1 MALVSFDQFSLAEGS
16 PIYSQIIRFI
26 KAGIVA
32 GTIADGDE
40 FPSRRALSALL
51 GVNPNTIQKA
61 CRMLEEE
68 GLLQS
73 RMGAKSFIAVT
84 EAEAE
89 AIRVQL
95 LEEDALALVQAI
107 RRMGVSREEARCLL
121 ERLGVQD
128 INELIGGAHG
138 WEKM

>member
-40 FPSRRALSALL
+40 LPSRQALSALL

-121 ERLGVQD
+121 ERLWD
-128 INELIGGAHG
+128 EA
-138 WEKM
+138 ERRSEEA

>member
-51 GVNPNTIQKA
+51 GVNPNTSQKA

-73 RMGAKSFIAVT
+73 RMGAKRFIAVT

-121 ERLGVQD
+121 ERLWD
-128 INELIGGAHG
+128 EA
-138 WEKM
+138 ERRSEEA

>member
-32 GTIADGDE
+32 GTIADRDE

-68 GLLQS
+68 GLLES

-121 ERLGVQD
+121 ERLWD
-128 INELIGGAHG
+128 EA
-138 WEKM
+138 ERRSEEA

>member
-73 RMGAKSFIAVT
+73 RMGAKSFIVVT

-121 ERLGVQD
+121 ERLWD
-128 INELIGGAHG
+128 EA
-138 WEKM
+138 ERRSEEA

>member
-84 EAEAE
+84 DAEAE

-121 ERLGVQD
+121 ERLWD
-128 INELIGGAHG
+128 EA
-138 WEKM
+138 ERRSEEA

>member
-1 MALVSFDQFSLAEGS
+1 MALISFDSFSLTDGS

-32 GTIADGDE
+32 GTIVDGDE

-61 CRMLEEE
+61 CRILEEE

-84 EAEAE
+84 AAQAE
-89 AIRVQL
+89 AIRVEL
-95 LEEDALALVQAI
+95 LEADALTLVRAI
-107 RRMGVSREEARCLL
+107 RRMGVSREEAGALL
-121 ERLGVQD
+121 ERLWD
-128 INELIGGAHG
+128 EA
-138 WEKM
+138 ERRTEE

>member
-32 GTIADGDE
+32 GTIADRDE

-121 ERLGVQD
+121 ERLWD
-128 INELIGGAHG
+128 EAERRNE
-138 WEKM
+138 E

>member
-1 MALVSFDQFSLAEGS
+1 MALVSFDRFSLAEGS

-61 CRMLEEE
+61 CRLLEEE

-73 RMGAKSFIAVT
+73 RTGARSFIAVT
-84 EAEAE
+84 AAQAQ
-89 AIRVQL
+89 AIRVRL
-95 LEEDALALVQAI
+95 LEEDALALVAAI
-107 RRMGVSREEARCLL
+107 RRMGVSRAEARGLL
-121 ERLGVQD
+121 ERLWDEAERRSEEV
-128 INELIGGAHG
+128 
-138 WEKM
+138 

>member
-121 ERLGVQD
+121 ERLWD
-128 INELIGGAHG
+128 EA
-138 WEKM
+138 ERRSEEA

>member
-1 MALVSFDQFSLAEGS
+1 MALVSFDRFSLAEGS

-26 KAGIVA
+26 KAGIVS

-61 CRMLEEE
+61 CRLLEE

-107 RRMGVSREEARCLL
+107 RRMGVSREEAGALL
-121 ERLGVQD
+121 ERLWD
-128 INELIGGAHG
+128 EA
-138 WEKM
+138 ERRSEEA

>member
-1 MALVSFDQFSLAEGS
+1 MALVSFEPFSLAEGR

-26 KAGIVA
+26 KAGIVS

-61 CRMLEEE
+61 CRLLEEE

-107 RRMGVSREEARCLL
+107 RRMGVSREEVGALL
-121 ERLGVQD
+121 ERLWD
-128 INELIGGAHG
+128 EA
-138 WEKM
+138 ERRSEEA

>member
-16 PIYSQIIRFI
+16 PIYSQIIHFI

-121 ERLGVQD
+121 ERLWD
-128 INELIGGAHG
+128 EA
-138 WEKM
+138 ERRSEEA

>member
-40 FPSRRALSALL
+40 LPSRRALSALL

-61 CRMLEEE
+61 CRLLEEE

-73 RMGAKSFIAVT
+73 RTGARSFIAVT
-84 EAEAE
+84 AAQ
-89 AIRVQL
+89 AQAVRVRL
-95 LEEDALALVQAI
+95 LEEDALALVAAI
-107 RRMGVSREEARCLL
+107 RRMGVSREEAAALL
-121 ERLGVQD
+121 ERLWDEAERRQEE
-128 INELIGGAHG
+128 I
-138 WEKM
+138 

>member
-40 FPSRRALSALL
+40 LPSRRVLSALL

-61 CRMLEEE
+61 CRLLEEE

-73 RMGAKSFIAVT
+73 RTGARSFIAVT
-84 EAEAE
+84 AAQAQ
-89 AIRVQL
+89 AIRVRL
-95 LEEDALALVQAI
+95 LEEDALALVAAI
-107 RRMGVSREEARCLL
+107 RRMGVSREEAAALV
-121 ERLGVQD
+121 ERLWD
-128 INELIGGAHG
+128 EAERRREEI
-138 WEKM
+138 

>member
-1 MALVSFDQFSLAEGS
+1 MALVSFDRFALSDGS

-40 FPSRRALSALL
+40 LPSRRALSALL

-61 CRMLEEE
+61 CRLLEEE

-73 RMGAKSFIAVT
+73 RTGARSFIAVT
-84 EAEAE
+84 AAQ
-89 AIRVQL
+89 AQAVRVRL
-95 LEEDALALVQAI
+95 LEEDALALVAAI
-107 RRMGVSREEARCLL
+107 RRMGVSREEAAALV
-121 ERLGVQD
+121 ERLWD
-128 INELIGGAHG
+128 EAERRREEI
-138 WEKM
+138 

>member
-1 MALVSFDQFSLAEGS
+1 MSFDQFSLAEGS

-121 ERLGVQD
+121 ERLWD
-128 INELIGGAHG
+128 EA
-138 WEKM
+138 ERRSEEA

>member
-1 MALVSFDQFSLAEGS
+1 MALVSFDRFSLAEGS

-40 FPSRRALSALL
+40 LPSRRVLSALL

-61 CRMLEEE
+61 CRLLEEE

-73 RMGAKSFIAVT
+73 RTGARSFIAVT
-84 EAEAE
+84 AAQ
-89 AIRVQL
+89 AQAVRVRL
-95 LEEDALALVQAI
+95 LEEDALALVAAI
-107 RRMGVSREEARCLL
+107 RRMGVSREEAAALL
-121 ERLGVQD
+121 ERLWDEAERRSEDV
-128 INELIGGAHG
+128 
-138 WEKM
+138 

>member
-84 EAEAE
+84 AAEAE

-95 LEEDALALVQAI
+95 LEEDALTLVQAI
-107 RRMGVSREEARCLL
+107 RRMGVSREEAGALL
-121 ERLGVQD
+121 ERLWD
-128 INELIGGAHG
+128 EA
-138 WEKM
+138 ERRSEEA

>member
-1 MALVSFDQFSLAEGS
+1 MALVSFDRFSLAEGS

-40 FPSRRALSALL
+40 LPSRRALSALL

-61 CRMLEEE
+61 CRLLEEE

-73 RMGAKSFIAVT
+73 RTGARSFIAVT
-84 EAEAE
+84 AAQAQ
-89 AIRVQL
+89 AIRVRL
-95 LEEDALALVQAI
+95 LEEDALALVAAI
-107 RRMGVSREEARCLL
+107 RRMGVSREEAAALV
-121 ERLGVQD
+121 ERLWD
-128 INELIGGAHG
+128 EAERRREEI
-138 WEKM
+138 

>member
-1 MALVSFDQFSLAEGS
+1 MALISFDDFSLTDSS

-26 KAGIVA
+26 KTGIVA

-84 EAEAE
+84 AAQAE
-89 AIRVQL
+89 AIRVEL
-95 LEEDALALVQAI
+95 LKADALALVRAI
-107 RRMGVSREEARCLL
+107 RRMGVSREEVGALL
-121 ERLGVQD
+121 ERLWD
-128 INELIGGAHG
+128 EAERRNE
-138 WEKM
+138 E

>member
-51 GVNPNTIQKA
+51 RVNPNTIQKA

-107 RRMGVSREEARCLL
+107 RRMGVSREEVRCLL
-121 ERLGVQD
+121 ERLWD
-128 INELIGGAHG
+128 EA
-138 WEKM
+138 ERRSEEA

>member
-1 MALVSFDQFSLAEGS
+1 MALVSFEQFSLAEGR

-26 KAGIVA
+26 KAGIVS

-61 CRMLEEE
+61 CRLLEEE

-107 RRMGVSREEARCLL
+107 RRMGVSREEVGALL
-121 ERLGVQD
+121 ERLWD
-128 INELIGGAHG
+128 EA
-138 WEKM
+138 ERRSEEA

>member
-1 MALVSFDQFSLAEGS
+1 MTLVSFDQFSLAEGS

-121 ERLGVQD
+121 ERLWD
-128 INELIGGAHG
+128 EA
-138 WEKM
+138 ERRSEEA

>member
-1 MALVSFDQFSLAEGS
+1 MALVSFDRFALSGGS

-61 CRMLEEE
+61 CRLLEEE

-84 EAEAE
+84 AAEAE

-107 RRMGVSREEARCLL
+107 RRMGVSRAEARGLL
-121 ERLGVQD
+121 ERLWDEAERRSEEV
-128 INELIGGAHG
+128 
-138 WEKM
+138 

>member
-1 MALVSFDQFSLAEGS
+1 MALVSFDRFSLAEGS

-26 KAGIVA
+26 KTGIVA

-61 CRMLEEE
+61 CRLLEEE

-73 RMGAKSFIAVT
+73 RTGARSFIAVT
-84 EAEAE
+84 AEEAQ
-89 AIRVQL
+89 AIRVRL
-95 LEEDALALVQAI
+95 LEEDALSLVAAI
-107 RRMGVSREEARCLL
+107 RRMGVSREEAAALV
-121 ERLGVQD
+121 ERLWD
-128 INELIGGAHG
+128 EAERRREEI
-138 WEKM
+138 